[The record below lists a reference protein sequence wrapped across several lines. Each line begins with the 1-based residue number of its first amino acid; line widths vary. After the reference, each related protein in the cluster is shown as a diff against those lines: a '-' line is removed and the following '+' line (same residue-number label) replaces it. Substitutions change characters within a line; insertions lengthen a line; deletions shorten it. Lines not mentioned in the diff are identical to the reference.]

1 MPAIASGNSRENEVT
16 IHGVTA
22 TLEAH
27 EAAGRIDVLT
37 YTDDTAITYFV
48 LASGGAEV
56 VAGTETQPG
65 DLE

>member
-1 MPAIASGNSRENEVT
+1 MPSVGSGTSRTNVVT
-16 IHGVTA
+16 LHGVTD

-37 YTDDTAITYFV
+37 YTEDTAITYFV

-65 DLE
+65 DLV

>member
-1 MPAIASGNSRENEVT
+1 MPAIASGTSRTNQVT
-16 IHGVTA
+16 IHGTTA

-48 LASGGAEV
+48 LASNGTEA

-65 DLE
+65 DLV